1 MKNKKRLLLSL
12 CCALMVSTASMGF
25 AACGFGDNSSSS
37 SSDAA
42 SSSDEW
48 EAFEGGEYYA
58 GGTDEAATGAD
69 TLSITDDG
77 NVTLKIGAKTLTGTY
92 TYKNNSFTL
101 KFSDSSTA
109 TAIVSGGTIMLAY
122 GGQTYTFLEKVE
134 YTVSFSVDGSVA
146 STKKVVNGRFMT
158 KPADPTKEGY
168 VFAGWYTDAQFT
180 KSFVFDST
188 AVVADLTLYA
198 RFVEPAA
205 QEYTV
210 TLVVGG
216 ETWKTLTTVGGV
228 VTELSTPQGEGFI
241 GWWVGDAD
249 GNVSA
254 QYQGEVLQEN
264 TILIAVFESEA
275 PIVSVTA
282 TKISWTAKGV
292 NNTYVVTIKNGE
304 GQEVDSTITSSA
316 SYDFDFAAQPAGEY
330 TIEVS
335 LDGNVGT
342 AKYKNKFLAP
352 VSNFQVVG
360 NSLVFGS
367 VENATKYLITCECGT
382 AAHVH
387 TDYDNGNSTVYDF
400 SLCDMKADGIKFTVK
415 AVADGWITSQS
426 EEYVVVRNLNA
437 TTITV
442 DKATETASWTAVE
455 NATSYDVS
463 INGTV
468 VATGV
473 QTTSF
478 DLKGYAPATLAI
490 KVTAKAH
497 GYNASVAEISYEK
510 KTLLSPAN
518 IQLNGAKLTWD
529 AVAGATSYTI
539 KIGDKVLSNI
549 TKNEYTLT
557 NADIPSGV
565 ASCSVQIMAMGATAD
580 ANSLYSNVVTINFDT
595 MSDNVQYANGV
606 VTWDPVL
613 GAKGYEV
620 QYGGTITSVGANDSS
635 AAIAF
640 NKAGL
645 NIIQVRCIK
654 ADNTKSNWVATYV
667 DVYETKFE
675 VSGGGAVASAYAA
688 AGEVVKI
695 PASASKVGYTFAG
708 WFSTPNGINGVE
720 YEGQI
725 VQGEEDCVVYA
736 HWDPMKFVVT
746 LDAQGGSAGEVDV
759 DVYYEQGFELPVAT
773 NEDVT
778 KAFVGWYTEK
788 NGQGIC
794 YTDLAGAGLTSWN
807 DLRDRTL
814 YAKWVEI
821 FKFEEVNDGKAYS
834 VSKAD
839 GISYVTKAKIPATYN
854 NKPVTTVEAD
864 AFKSCTKLEE
874 IDIPD
879 TIQNVNIGIMGQNGA
894 GSAFA
899 SCTKLKAINVYAT
912 GEEGTYERFYESYNG
927 VLYRIECD
935 DDGNLLERELVMYP
949 YACKDEVAVLLEGT
963 TSIAAGAFK
972 FADFKEISIPS
983 TVTYIGAQAFHS
995 SALVTIHFTPAA
1007 EGETEQTLT
1016 IGEKAFQSCSDL
1028 ETITLPSRLAD
1039 FTVDVFTTCK
1049 NLKAINVTGES
1060 GQYTSNAGILCSSD
1074 GKTIVY
1080 CPMGKEGKYTIPDGV
1095 YHVAEAAFMGCSKLT
1110 EIVVP
1115 GYVQTIGKNAFKEC
1129 TGLTQVTFE
1138 GKADDS
1144 ALTIGEGAFYG
1155 CRDLTAETGLT
1166 QVKLPANLVSLGVNA
1181 FGNIKYLTKVNVETG
1196 ANVSLAMNAFGT
1208 TAASPVFYVTDVY
1221 LGADVV
1227 PFDIAGVFGDKLVK
1241 VDVDVNN
1248 TQIATDQEKKDGVLF
1263 NKNFTQILF
1272 YPTAREG
1279 DYTIPDTVE
1288 TISARVFKNKTGLT
1302 KIVIPKTM
1310 TYIGEEAFYGCS
1322 KLATLEF
1329 APGGTKELV
1338 IGVKAFYNTSITQL
1352 NIASRVTEIQ
1362 DSAFYG
1368 IDVTELV
1375 IPEGVK
1381 KIGVSAFQNCS
1392 YLTKVE
1398 LPKSLEELVES
1409 KKTVSSVE
1417 YNAITAFNNC
1427 TKLTEIKVHKDNA
1440 KYAAQQGI
1448 LYKKDSN
1455 GVITDLCV
1463 ASRGATGEIVIPN
1476 TVTKIWAQAFM
1487 NNENITS
1494 VKFSAE
1500 LPEGNELDIEAEA
1513 FWWCKALAYVE
1524 LPKGLKTV
1532 PQGLFYYC
1540 NVLEEIYIPNT
1551 VTLIKNK
1558 AFNGC
1563 TALTTVTFE
1572 PGTEPLVFE
1581 SGGMDSST
1589 GYYYSIFSGCTNLK
1603 KLKFPE
1609 RTTEIGDYLF
1619 ASGNYAGSGGGG
1631 APQTPSAIEDVY
1643 IPAGVTKLGKY
1654 LFYQASNLSK
1664 FEFGEGIQLTSIP
1677 ERMFYKTK
1685 ITSIKIPETVETI
1698 ESNAF
1703 YYSSLTSVTIPANV
1717 TTLGDYAFGYCK
1729 DLASVTI
1736 APGTK
1741 LTTIGGSAFLSDS
1754 SLTEFKVPATVET
1767 IGNYAFA
1774 GCKALASFEFLTNE
1788 NGKSS
1793 LKQLGTAGA
1802 TLSAIFGSSSYG
1814 GCAFTEITFPE
1825 TEETYELG
1833 QQMFAYCNNLQKV
1846 NLSSKVSKIDNA
1858 FLYCPALKKITV
1870 AEGNE
1875 NLALHETLP
1884 IVMNTDRTAIRF
1896 IYGELPAGKFE
1907 VPEGIEEIAANAFE
1921 GQTSVTH
1928 IELPSTLKII
1938 GAKAFLSCTSLGKV
1952 TFAPNIQLQE
1962 VGANAFEKCIS
1973 LTEIS
1978 IPAGITKVGNYL
1990 FKNCTALRD
1999 VTIPDSYTALADYM
2013 FYGCSALTE
2022 IDLPSGLTTLGKETF
2037 ENSGLVSITIP
2048 ASYTVAKVSND
2059 ITVFKGCT
2067 SLTTVILPASL
2078 TIIPNQFF
2086 NGCTSLKTVKLID
2099 ADGNITGNDN
2109 EALLPTGLTE
2119 IGSSTFNSTAI
2130 TKVIMPETLK
2140 KFGSS
2145 AFTKSA
2151 LKSVHVPGSVETFSS
2166 GIFLGCADL
2175 ATVTFGD
2182 AITNMSAA
2190 TTMFKECTSLSSV
2203 TLPSSA
2209 TQLANEMFYG
2219 CTKLTAIDLP
2229 DSLTHLGR
2237 MTFACT
2243 GLISVTIPA
2252 NVTEL
2257 SYKTGLKDS
2266 GHSVTTSTDPV
2277 GSTGYTGTYTA
2288 ATFAGCLN
2296 LTTVTLH
2303 ENVRILGNAVFH
2315 NCPKLSNLGNTTGL
2329 EIIGAY
2335 AFYGCTSLTSISLPK
2350 FVGKISTTTVS
2361 GYKMFAG
2368 CSLLSTASIPKLTTM
2383 GNYMF
2388 QGCSALTS
2396 MDLSNVTT
2404 WGTYSFDG
2412 CTALKSVTLNP
2423 AATTLANYFFQGCT
2437 SLKTV
2442 TLPGKMTTVNTGLF
2456 KDSGLETITL
2466 PETVTTINGSAFL
2479 NSQIRTINIP
2489 KKVTSIV
2496 EQAFGQCSKLQYFT
2510 VDSANANYKES
2521 EGMLWKKADNTLLC
2535 YPAGLDPVDEYV
2547 ITTNMKVAKYA
2558 FDGCANIKKLVM
2570 QDGITEITQYEFNG
2584 FAGEEVVIPETVTKV
2599 NTYAFQ
2605 NAKNIVKLVIP
2616 DSVAEFANSNNIFK
2630 GASIKEIVLPS
2641 TWTKISTYTF
2651 VNSTID
2657 KIVVP
2662 ENITLIDGYAFDGA
2676 TLGSIKLPATLETLG
2691 TYVFRNSVMESI
2703 ELPDSLKALPN
2714 YTFTGSKI
2722 KSIKLPAALETMG
2735 TNVFQNCVNLES
2747 ITLPETLTTIGNYG
2761 FDGCSSLK
2769 AITLPESVVSLGTY
2783 MFQNCTS
2790 LKTVNL
2796 TNSVT
2801 TLPTYM
2807 FAGCTALEEIV
2818 IPEGVIKLNNY
2829 IFKDC
2834 TALRSV
2840 KLPES
2845 IEEFGM
2851 YCFQNCTAL
2860 KALYVPINMVTTST
2874 YNYKGWLADQTVYF
2888 MCSKDVA
2895 AGWSSSWNGDSQ
2907 ANFVFDY
2914 KPATNA

>member
-12 CCALMVSTASMGF
+12 CCALMVSTVSMGF
-25 AACGFGDNSSSS
+25 AACGGDDSSSS

-42 SSSDEW
+42 SSSDAW

-77 NVTLKIGAKTLTGTY
+77 NVTLKIGAQTLTGTY

-134 YTVSFSVDGSVA
+134 YTVSFKVDGAVA

-158 KPADPTKEGY
+158 KPADPTKTGY

-180 KSFVFDST
+180 KSFVFDAT
-188 AVVADLTLYA
+188 AVVSDLTLYA

-210 TLVVGG
+210 TLVVDG
-216 ETWKTLTTVGGV
+216 ETWKTITTVGAIA
-228 VTELSTPQGEGFI
+228 TELGVPEKAGFI
-241 GWWVGDAD
+241 GWWVGDKD

-254 QYQGEVLQEN
+254 EYKGEVLQEN

-282 TKISWTAKGV
+282 TKISWVAKGV
-292 NNTYVVTIKNGE
+292 NNTYVVTIKNSDNE
-304 GQEVDSTITSSA
+304 EVDSTLTSST
-316 SYDFDFAAQPAGEY
+316 SYDFDFASQPAGEY

-360 NSLVFGS
+360 NSLVFNS

-382 AAHVH
+382 TAHVH

-400 SLCDMKADGIKFTVK
+400 SLCDMKADGIKFTIK

-529 AVAGATSYTI
+529 AVAGATSYTL

-557 NADIPSGV
+557 NADLPSGV

-580 ANSLYSNVVTINFDT
+580 ANSLYSNLVTINFDT

-620 QYGGTITSVGANDSS
+620 QYGGTITPVGANDSS

-654 ADNTKSNWVATYV
+654 ADSTKSDWVATYV

-688 AGEVVKI
+688 AGETVKI
-695 PASASKVGYTFAG
+695 PADASKVGYTFAG
-708 WFSTPNGINGVE
+708 WFSTPNGINGEE
-720 YEGQI
+720 YVDQI
-725 VQGEEDCVVYA
+725 VQGEEDRVVYA
-736 HWDPMKFVVT
+736 HWNPMKFVVT

-834 VSKAD
+834 VSQAP
-839 GISYVTKAKIPATYN
+839 GISYVTKATIPATYN

-864 AFKSCTKLEE
+864 AFKSCSKLEE
-874 IDIPD
+874 INIPD
-879 TIQNVNIGIMGQNGA
+879 TIQNVNIGIMGQYGA

-899 SCTKLKAINVYAT
+899 SCSKLKAINVYPVDA
-912 GEEGTYERFYESYNG
+912 EGTYERFYESYNG

-963 TSIAAGAFK
+963 TSIAAGAFRQ
-972 FADFKEISIPS
+972 ADFKEIEIPY
-983 TVTYIGAQAFHS
+983 TVTYIGASAFNS
-995 SALVTIHFTPAA
+995 SALVTITFAPAPDGEA
-1007 EGETEQTLT
+1007 ERELT

-1028 ETITLPSRLAD
+1028 EEITLPGRLSG

-1049 NLKAINVTGES
+1049 NLKSISITGTG
-1060 GQYTSNAGILCSSD
+1060 GQYTSNAGVLCSSD
-1074 GKTIVY
+1074 GRTIVY
-1080 CPMGKEGKYTIPDGV
+1080 CPMGKEGQYTIPDGV
-1095 YHVAEAAFMGCSKLT
+1095 YHVGESAFTGCSKLT

-1144 ALTIGEGAFYG
+1144 PLTIGEGAFYG

-1166 QVKLPANLVSLGVNA
+1166 QVTLPANLVSLGVNA
-1181 FGNIKYLTKVNVETG
+1181 FGNIKYLTKVNVNTG
-1196 ANVSLAMNAFGT
+1196 ADVSLAMNAFGT
-1208 TAASPVFYVTDVY
+1208 TAATPVFYVTDLN
-1221 LGADVV
+1221 LGANVVAMDV
-1227 PFDIAGVFGDKLVK
+1227 AGIFGDKLVSVT
-1241 VDVDVNN
+1241 VDSAN
-1248 TQIATDQEKKDGVLF
+1248 TSIATDKDGVLF
-1263 NKNFTQILF
+1263 DKEYTQILF

-1279 DYTIPDTVE
+1279 DYTIPDTVVS
-1288 TISARVFKNKTGLT
+1288 ISARVFKNKTGLT
-1302 KIVIPKTM
+1302 KIVIPNTM

-1338 IGVKAFYNTSITQL
+1338 IGVKAFYNTAIKQL
-1352 NIASRVTEIQ
+1352 NIASRVTEI
-1362 DSAFYG
+1362 SEMAFYG

-1381 KIGVSAFQNCS
+1381 KIGVGAFQNCAS
-1392 YLTKVE
+1392 LTSVE
-1398 LPKSLEELVES
+1398 LPASLEELTEGE
-1409 KKTVSSVE
+1409 KTINSVK
-1417 YNAITAFNNC
+1417 YAAITAFNNC
-1427 TKLTEIKVHKDNA
+1427 TKLTDIKIAPANT
-1440 KYAAQQGI
+1440 KYASSQGVI
-1448 LYKKDSN
+1448 YKKTD
-1455 GVITDLCV
+1455 GVITDLCMV
-1463 ASRGATGEIVIPN
+1463 SRGATGDIVIPN
-1476 TVTKIWAQAFM
+1476 TVTKIWAQAFYY
-1487 NNENITS
+1487 NSNITS
-1494 VKFSAE
+1494 VKFAAA
-1500 LPEGNELDIEAEA
+1500 LPEGSELTIDPQA
-1513 FWWCKALAYVE
+1513 FYDCSALTSVE
-1524 LPKGLKTV
+1524 LPNGLKTI
-1532 PQGLFYYC
+1532 PEGLFYFC
-1540 NVLEEIYIPNT
+1540 DALTTISVPST

-1558 AFNGC
+1558 AFSSC
-1563 TALTTVTFE
+1563 TALTTIEFK
-1572 PGTEPLVFE
+1572 PGTEALEFE
-1581 SGGMDSST
+1581 GTTMNSDGTYTSMFT
-1589 GYYYSIFSGCTNLK
+1589 GCTSLK
-1603 KLKFPE
+1603 EFSFPE
-1609 RTTEIGDYLF
+1609 RTTKIGDNIF
-1619 ASGNYAGSGGGG
+1619 ASGTYASSGGGG
-1631 APQTPSAIEDVY
+1631 DQTPQAIEKVY
-1643 IPAGVTKLGKY
+1643 IPANAEFGARMFYRATNLTKVD
-1654 LFYQASNLSK
+1654 
-1664 FEFGEGIQLTSIP
+1664 FGEGASFTEIP
-1677 ERMFYKTK
+1677 EYMFYKTK
-1685 ITSIKIPETVETI
+1685 ITTIDLPETLTTI
-1698 ESNAF
+1698 GNDAF
-1703 YYSSLTSVTIPANV
+1703 YYSSLQSVTIPASV
-1717 TTLGDYAFGYCK
+1717 TTLGNYAFGQCK
-1729 DLASVTI
+1729 DLATVELAKNSQ
-1736 APGTK
+1736 
-1741 LTTIGGSAFLSDS
+1741 LTTIGEDAFLYCT
-1754 SLTEFKVPATVET
+1754 SLTKFHVPATVET

-1774 GCKALASFEFLTNE
+1774 GCKKLADFKFLTNDD
-1788 NGKSS
+1788 GKAA
-1793 LKQLGTAGA
+1793 LKQLGTQGA
-1802 TLSAIFGSSSYG
+1802 ALTAIFGSSTYG

-1825 TEETYELG
+1825 TEEAYELG
-1833 QQMFAYCNNLQKV
+1833 QQMFAYCNNLQTV

-1858 FLYCPALKKITV
+1858 FLYCPALTRITV
-1870 AEGNE
+1870 ADGNE
-1875 NLALHETLP
+1875 NLKLHKTLP
-1884 IVMNTDRTAIRF
+1884 IVMNADETAIRF
-1896 IYGELPAGKFE
+1896 IYGELPAAKFT
-1907 VPEGIEEIAANAFE
+1907 VPDGIEELAENAFKD
-1921 GQTSVTH
+1921 QTSMTE
-1928 IELPSTLKII
+1928 IELPASLKII
-1938 GAKAFLSCTSLGKV
+1938 GKQAFLNCASLQKV
-1952 TFAPNIQLQE
+1952 TFKPGIQLQT
-1962 VGANAFEKCIS
+1962 VGANVFEKCVS
-1973 LTEIS
+1973 LTSID
-1978 IPAGITKVGNYL
+1978 IPAGITTVGNYM
-1990 FKNCTALRD
+1990 FKNCTALSD

-2022 IDLPSGLTTLGKETF
+2022 IDLPSGLTKLGKETF
-2037 ENSGLVSITIP
+2037 ENSGLTSITIP
-2048 ASYTVAKVSND
+2048 ASYTVDKVSND

-2145 AFTKSA
+2145 AFSKSA
-2151 LKSVHVPGSVETFSS
+2151 LTSVHVPGSVETFSS
-2166 GIFLGCADL
+2166 GIFLGCAGL
-2175 ATVTFGD
+2175 TTVTFGD

-2190 TTMFKECTSLSSV
+2190 GTMFKECTSLSSV
-2203 TLPSSA
+2203 TLPANA
-2209 TQLANEMFYG
+2209 TQLGNEMFYG
-2219 CTKLTAIDLP
+2219 CTNLTSINLP
-2229 DSLTHLGR
+2229 NSITYLGR
-2237 MTFACT
+2237 LTFAHS
-2243 GLISVTIPA
+2243 GLTSVTIPTG
-2252 NVTEL
+2252 VTKL
-2257 SYKTGLKDS
+2257 SYAANTADNGHKT
-2266 GHSVTTSTDPV
+2266 TTNSIKSDTDEVQTGSSYNGV
-2277 GSTGYTGTYTA
+2277 G
-2288 ATFAGCLN
+2288 TFSHCLN
-2296 LTTVTLH
+2296 LQTVTLH
-2303 ENVRILGNAVFH
+2303 ENVRVIGNGTFY
-2315 NCPKLSNLGNTTGL
+2315 NCPKLSNLGDTSGL
-2329 EIIGAY
+2329 EIIGSH
-2335 AFYGCTSLTSISLPK
+2335 AFAKCAALTSISLPK
-2350 FVGKISTTTVS
+2350 YVGKIGSTSVAAAYAFKGCTLLNTVSIPNLTTT
-2361 GYKMFAG
+2361 
-2368 CSLLSTASIPKLTTM
+2368 

-2388 QGCSALTS
+2388 QNCTS
-2396 MDLSNVTT
+2396 LKTMDISKVTT
-2404 WGTYSFDG
+2404 YGTYLFDG
-2412 CTALKSVTLNP
+2412 CTSLNSVTLNS
-2423 AATTLANYFFQGCT
+2423 ASTGLANYFFQGCT

-2442 TLPGKMTTVNTGLF
+2442 KLPEKMTTVNTGLF

-2479 NSQIRTINIP
+2479 NSQIKTINIP

-2558 FDGCANIKKLVM
+2558 FDGCANIKKLVV
-2570 QDGITEITQYEFNG
+2570 QDGITEIGQYMFNG
-2584 FAGEEVVIPETVTKV
+2584 FAGEEVVIPETVTKI

-2616 DSVAEFANSNNIFK
+2616 DSVAELANSNNVFK
-2630 GASIKEIVLPS
+2630 GASIQEIVLPS

-2657 KIVVP
+2657 KIVIP
-2662 ENITLIDGYAFDGA
+2662 ENITVIDNYAFDGA
-2676 TLGSIKLPATLETLG
+2676 TLGTVKLPTTLETLG
-2691 TYVFRNSVMESI
+2691 TYVFRNTVMESI

-2714 YTFTGSKI
+2714 YAFQGSAI

-2735 TNVFQNCVNLES
+2735 TYVFQNCVNLES

-2769 AITLPESVVSLGTY
+2769 AITLPESVVSIGTY

-2790 LKTVNL
+2790 LKTVSL

-2888 MCSKDVA
+2888 MCSKDVS
-2895 AGWSSSWNGDSQ
+2895 AGWSSSWNADSQ

-2914 KPATNA
+2914 KPAANA